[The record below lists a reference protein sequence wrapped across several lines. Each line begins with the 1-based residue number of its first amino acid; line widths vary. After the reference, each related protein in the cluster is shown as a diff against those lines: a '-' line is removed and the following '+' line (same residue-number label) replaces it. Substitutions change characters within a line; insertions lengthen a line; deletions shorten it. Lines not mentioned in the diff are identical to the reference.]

1 MGTCNKDDD
10 KIESTF
16 VNFSKTLLRTFVLL
30 TVISLVLALKN
41 RLLTEGTTMFYVA
54 LFIVGA
60 TVLFT
65 VIGTVDSYV
74 YSNLILGIGMAVG
87 LQIMDWRSA
96 SPAGSA

>member
-1 MGTCNKDDD
+1 MGTCNKEDD

-16 VNFSKTLLRTFVLL
+16 VNFSKNLLRTFVLL
-30 TVISLVLALKN
+30 TVIALVLALKN

-65 VIGTVDSYV
+65 VIGTVDSYL
-74 YSNLILGIGMAVG
+74 YSNLVLGIGMAVG
-87 LQIMDWRSA
+87 LQIMDWRT
-96 SPAGSA
+96 GSALAKA

>member
-41 RLLTEGTTMFYVA
+41 RLLTEGTTMFYAA

-74 YSNLILGIGMAVG
+74 YSNLVLGIGMAVG

-96 SPAGSA
+96 SPAASA

>member
-1 MGTCNKDDD
+1 
-10 KIESTF
+10 
-16 VNFSKTLLRTFVLL
+16 
-30 TVISLVLALKN
+30 
-41 RLLTEGTTMFYVA
+41 MFYVA

-74 YSNLILGIGMAVG
+74 YSNLVLGIGMAVG

-96 SPAGSA
+96 SPAASA

>member
-1 MGTCNKDDD
+1 MGTCRNDED

-30 TVISLVLALKN
+30 TVIALVLALKN

-65 VIGTVDSYV
+65 VVGTVDSYL
-74 YSNLILGIGMAVG
+74 YSNLVLGIGMAVG

-96 SPAGSA
+96 SGAA

>member
-1 MGTCNKDDD
+1 MGTCNKEDD

-16 VNFSKTLLRTFVLL
+16 VNFSKNLLRTFVLL

-65 VIGTVDSYV
+65 IIGTVDSYL
-74 YSNLILGIGMAVG
+74 YSNLVLGIGMAVG
-87 LQIMDWRSA
+87 LQIMDWRTA
-96 SPAGSA
+96 SPLSKA

>member
-1 MGTCNKDDD
+1 MGTCNKEDD

-16 VNFSKTLLRTFVLL
+16 VNFSKNLLRTFVLL

-65 VIGTVDSYV
+65 VIGTVDSYL
-74 YSNLILGIGMAVG
+74 YSNLVLGIGMAVG
-87 LQIMDWRSA
+87 LQIMDWRTV
-96 SPAGSA
+96 SPLSNA

>member
-1 MGTCNKDDD
+1 MGTCRNDED

-30 TVISLVLALKN
+30 TVIALVLALKN

-65 VIGTVDSYV
+65 VVGTVDSYL
-74 YSNLILGIGMAVG
+74 YSNLVLGIGMAVG

-96 SPAGSA
+96 SGTA

>member
-1 MGTCNKDDD
+1 MGTCNKEDD

-16 VNFSKTLLRTFVLL
+16 VNFSKNLLRTFVLL

-65 VIGTVDSYV
+65 VIGTVDSYL
-74 YSNLILGIGMAVG
+74 YSNLVLGIGMAVG
-87 LQIMDWRSA
+87 LQIMDWRTV
-96 SPAGSA
+96 SPLSKA

>member
-1 MGTCNKDDD
+1 MGSCRRDED

-30 TVISLVLALKN
+30 TVIALILALKN
-41 RLLTEGTTMFYVA
+41 KLLTEGTTMFYVA

-65 VIGTVDSYV
+65 VIGTLDNYL
-74 YSNLILGIGMAVG
+74 YNNLILGIGMAVG
-87 LQIMDWRSA
+87 LQIMDWRTPGA
-96 SPAGSA
+96 V